1 MDVVAPLKANKQPA
15 ETVKPGKGSLNNPAV
30 FSQMR
35 GVFNAASG
43 NTWDNASLPTGNPA
57 FGKVIA
63 FVGMEFMGAV
73 RGTPM
78 PISQGRNDV
87 QQSLKHIRIMD
98 VGRC

>member
-1 MDVVAPLKANKQPA
+1 MDVVATLKANKQPA
-15 ETVKPGKGSLNNPAV
+15 KTVKPGKGSLNNPAM

-35 GVFNAASG
+35 GAFNAASG
-43 NTWDNASLPTGNPA
+43 NTRDNVSLPTGNLA

-63 FVGMEFMGAV
+63 FIGMEFMGAV
-73 RGTPM
+73 RGTSM
-78 PISQGRNDV
+78 SVSQGRNGV